1 LRKWVIECVDATKA
15 QSIIISINHPR
26 RNPATAAKQ
35 AAKIMGALNV
45 NYKGDKWSN
54 DEVRQLHKLCELGYS
69 VLGRLQRQLKVM

>member
-1 LRKWVIECVDATKA
+1 M
-15 QSIIISINHPR
+15 